1 MSGFTNEGGKSGAGS
16 SGGGS
21 AAGDVRQAFAELP
34 FDQKITTLIQVEL
47 DMLGDAAGSVVSA
60 VSKAV
65 DDMARACTEQSKS
78 GKTAND
84 GQAENS

>member
-1 MSGFTNEGGKSGAGS
+1 MSGFTNEGAKSGAGS
-16 SGGGS
+16 SSAGS
-21 AAGDVRQAFAELP
+21 AAGNIRQAFAGLS
-34 FDQKITTLIQVEL
+34 FDQKITTLIQIEL
-47 DMLGDAAGSVVSA
+47 DMIGDAAGSVVSA

-78 GKTAND
+78 GKPANA